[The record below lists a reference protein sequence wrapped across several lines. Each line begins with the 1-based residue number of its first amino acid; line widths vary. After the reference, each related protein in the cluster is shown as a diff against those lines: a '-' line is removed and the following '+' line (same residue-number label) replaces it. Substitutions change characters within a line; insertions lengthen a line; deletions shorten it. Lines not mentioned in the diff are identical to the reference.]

1 MYNGF
6 ITDIPGIEVGH
17 AHNLDAGTGCT
28 VVLCKKGAVAGVDVR
43 GSAPGTRETDLIRP
57 GNLIEKIHAVMLS
70 GGSAFG
76 LAAADGA
83 MEYLE
88 QNGIGFD
95 VGVTTVP
102 IVASAVLFD
111 LYYKDWNIRP
121 DKKMGYAACLNV
133 HFDFVEQGSVGA
145 GTGATVGKILGIK
158 NSMKGG
164 IGTASLKISKGVIVG
179 AIVAVNSFGDCINPL
194 SGEII
199 AGAILPSTGEF
210 LNTKSY
216 MLSGGLNTT
225 MSFENTT
232 IGVVAT
238 NAKLTKEQ
246 ANKIASI
253 AHDGLARSINP
264 VHTMLDGDTIFV
276 MATGEAEAEL
286 NTIGVAAAEVI
297 ARAVV
302 NAVKSANNVL

>member
-1 MYNGF
+1 
-6 ITDIPGIEVGH
+6 
-17 AHNLDAGTGCT
+17 
-28 VVLCKKGAVAGVDVR
+28 
-43 GSAPGTRETDLIRP
+43 
-57 GNLIEKIHAVMLS
+57 
-70 GGSAFG
+70 
-76 LAAADGA
+76 

-95 VGVTTVP
+95 VGITKVP

-133 HFDFVEQGSVGA
+133 HFDFVEQGSIGA

-164 IGTASLKISKGVIVG
+164 IGTACLKISNGALVG

-194 SGEII
+194 TGEII
-199 AGAILPSTGEF
+199 AGARDPDTGEF

-216 MLSGGLNTT
+216 MLSGGLNRT

-246 ANKIASI
+246 ANKIASM

-276 MATGEAEAEL
+276 MATGEVETEL
-286 NTIGVAAAEVI
+286 NTIGVAAAEVV

-302 NAVKSANNVL
+302 NAVKSANNTT